1 VFGRASGKWSIQ
13 LSRRISAPDGSFAG
27 INGGIALSV
36 LLQPTFDDLDI
47 GREGLIAICGRDGI
61 LRARSALNEKT
72 IGRDM
77 SDTAPFRAA
86 MTTPQGFV
94 RSISPVDGVQ
104 RLLSFRSVAGYPLI
118 VVAGF
123 EETEF
128 LAESVALRNR
138 YFAAAAAATAMLL
151 IEALLVTWQAHV
163 QDRARETA
171 EHANRMKSDFLAT
184 ISHELRTPMNGV
196 LGMLALL
203 EGDDITP
210 AQRQQAATARR
221 SAEGLLVLLDDIL
234 DFSKLEAGKSVIDAG
249 NCDPVQIAN
258 VVVELLRPKAE
269 AKGRHCRCI

>member
-1 VFGRASGKWSIQ
+1 VVDPAIPPDKRTRRQ
-13 LSRRISAPDGSFAG
+13 LCRHH
-27 INGGIALSV
+27 GGIALSV

-128 LAESVALRNR
+128 LAESVALRPLR
-138 YFAAAAAATAMLL
+138 CRRGRGDGDAVDRSAAG
-151 IEALLVTWQAHV
+151 
-163 QDRARETA
+163 DRAGARA
-171 EHANRMKSDFLAT
+171 RPRARNR
-184 ISHELRTPMNGV
+184 RTCQPD
-196 LGMLALL
+196 
-203 EGDDITP
+203 EKRFPRDDQP
-210 AQRQQAATARR
+210 
-221 SAEGLLVLLDDIL
+221 
-234 DFSKLEAGKSVIDAG
+234 
-249 NCDPVQIAN
+249 
-258 VVVELLRPKAE
+258 
-269 AKGRHCRCI
+269 

>member
-1 VFGRASGKWSIQ
+1 MPAGVRPRLREVVDPAIPPDKRTRRQ
-13 LSRRISAPDGSFAG
+13 LCRHH
-27 INGGIALSV
+27 GGIALSV

-118 VVAGF
+118 VVAGSRR
-123 EETEF
+123 
-128 LAESVALRNR
+128 LNSSPKAWRCAR
-138 YFAAAAAATAMLL
+138 YVAAAAAATAMLL
-151 IEALLVTWQAHV
+151 IEALLVTGQAHV

-171 EHANRMKSDFLAT
+171 EHANRMKSSTA
-184 ISHELRTPMNGV
+184 G
-196 LGMLALL
+196 A
-203 EGDDITP
+203 P
-210 AQRQQAATARR
+210 ACRSTRAAIVSVQPVSVTSSTSNSGPSMGGSSGACHDPSSAATRYAEFAAVAGRRCAR
-221 SAEGLLVLLDDIL
+221 
-234 DFSKLEAGKSVIDAG
+234 
-249 NCDPVQIAN
+249 
-258 VVVELLRPKAE
+258 
-269 AKGRHCRCI
+269 